1 MASIT
6 IPAKTD
12 DHPHVRSLNVL
23 RDLPSVADLIEL
35 CFSSTMDND
44 GQRYINDMRRASKDD
59 SFLRWANRVTESTSL
74 PLTGYVWEEN
84 NKIIG
89 NTSLIPFRYQG
100 KRIHLIANVATHPDH
115 RRRGI
120 AHVLT
125 QRAMDHAR
133 KKGTSAIW
141 LHVRD
146 DNPDAVKIY
155 EDLGFKEIVR
165 RTTWLARPDSGMP
178 KPESGIQITDRH
190 PRYWNQQQEWLR
202 RLYPDT
208 VNWYAPLNFNA
219 LKPGLFNWF
228 HWLFMEFELRQWAAV
243 RDGQLLA
250 TLTWMPHGG
259 RSESIYVATSPESEP
274 EAVTQLLIHVRRA
287 LSQYATLALEYPAGE
302 MDDAIVAAGF
312 RPRRTLIWMRA

>member
-1 MASIT
+1 VGGEQQ
-6 IPAKTD
+6 
-12 DHPHVRSLNVL
+12 DHRQYQPDSL
-23 RDLPSVADLIEL
+23 
-35 CFSSTMDND
+35 
-44 GQRYINDMRRASKDD
+44 
-59 SFLRWANRVTESTSL
+59 
-74 PLTGYVWEEN
+74 
-84 NKIIG
+84 
-89 NTSLIPFRYQG
+89 

-125 QRAMDHAR
+125 QRAMEHAR

-155 EDLGFKEIVR
+155 EELGFKETVR
-165 RTTWLARPDSGMP
+165 RTTWLARSDSGIS

-190 PRYWNQQQEWLR
+190 PRYWNQQQEWLH

-219 LKPGLFNWF
+219 LKPGLLNWF
-228 HWLFMEFELRQWAAV
+228 HWLFMEFELRQWAAI
-243 RDGQLLA
+243 RDDLLLA

-259 RSESIYVATSPESEP
+259 RSESIYVAAGPESEP
-274 EAVTQLLIHVRRA
+274 EAMTQLLIHARRA
-287 LSQYATLALEYPAGE
+287 LSQYVTLSLEYPAGE
-302 MDDAIVAAGF
+302 MDDAIIAAGF